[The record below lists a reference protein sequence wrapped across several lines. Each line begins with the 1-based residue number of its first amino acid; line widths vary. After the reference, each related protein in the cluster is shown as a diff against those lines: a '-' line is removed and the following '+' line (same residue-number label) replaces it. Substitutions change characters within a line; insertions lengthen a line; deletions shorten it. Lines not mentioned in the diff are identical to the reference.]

1 MGTYTI
7 IETRGEQLRVEP
19 RRFYDV
25 CHFTPSKP
33 YLLVLMI
40 RHGSMINIGHP
51 WLRGG
56 IIKGQILHSCFGD
69 TTRNLFDC

>member
-1 MGTYTI
+1 
-7 IETRGEQLRVEP
+7 
-19 RRFYDV
+19 
-25 CHFTPSKP
+25 
-33 YLLVLMI
+33 MI